1 MDSEASANRP
11 VATDGKTNMLSSYRL
26 GSLKLPN
33 RFVMSPMTRARTTD
47 PDRVPI
53 PMEAEYY
60 VQRATAGLNITG
72 GTFISP
78 QAIGG
83 INIAGIYTEAQVDGW
98 RKITDAVHKAGG
110 RIFLQ
115 IVHSASVTHPS
126 LLGGETPVAPSVVNP
141 NQKIMTKDG
150 LVDTVLPRAL
160 TVTEI
165 HAIVEDF
172 GKATANARKAGFDG
186 VELHGGDI
194 FLVPQFLNTV
204 TNRRTDEY
212 GGTPEKR
219 ARAVTEII
227 TAMGKAWENG
237 RIGVKLS
244 PEISGAGGYSAT
256 DHVIAWLNDFKPAYL
271 HLRRGFDAN
280 DKPIELMREHTFD
293 HFRDL
298 FKGTLIGNGGFDLT
312 TANQY
317 IERGDVDLVSFAKY
331 YVANPDL
338 VARFERNRSPAQPDR
353 ATYYT
358 TGLKGYT
365 DYPALSEKS

>member
-11 VATDGKTNMLSSYRL
+11 VVTDGKTNMLSPYRL

-53 PMEAEYY
+53 PIEAEYY

-78 QAIGG
+78 QAIGS
-83 INIAGIYTEAQVDGW
+83 INVAGIYAEAQVDGW
-98 RKITDAVHKAGG
+98 RKITDAVHTAGG

-126 LLGGETPVAPSVVNP
+126 LLGGETPVAPSAVNP
-141 NQKIMTKDG
+141 NQKVMTVDG

-160 TVTEI
+160 TITEI

-186 VELHGGDI
+186 VELHGGNI

-219 ARAVTEII
+219 ARAVIEII
-227 TAMGKAWENG
+227 TAMERHG
-237 RIGVKLS
+237 RT
-244 PEISGAGGYSAT
+244 AGLA
-256 DHVIAWLNDFKPAYL
+256 
-271 HLRRGFDAN
+271 
-280 DKPIELMREHTFD
+280 
-293 HFRDL
+293 
-298 FKGTLIGNGGFDLT
+298 
-312 TANQY
+312 
-317 IERGDVDLVSFAKY
+317 
-331 YVANPDL
+331 
-338 VARFERNRSPAQPDR
+338 
-353 ATYYT
+353 
-358 TGLKGYT
+358 
-365 DYPALSEKS
+365 

>member
-1 MDSEASANRP
+1 MGNPD
-11 VATDGKTNMLSSYRL
+11 MLAPYQL
-26 GSLKLPN
+26 GALMLPN
-33 RFVMSPMTRARTTD
+33 RFVMSPMTRARTAN
-47 PDRVPI
+47 PGRVPI
-53 PMEAEYY
+53 AIEAEYY
-60 VQRATAGLNITG
+60 VQRATAGLSVTG

-78 QAIGG
+78 MAVGG
-83 INIAGIYTEAQVDGW
+83 INVAGIYTDAQVEGW
-98 RKITDAVHKAGG
+98 RKVTDAVHKAGG

-115 IVHSASVTHPS
+115 IVHSGSVTHPS
-126 LLGGETPVAPSVVNP
+126 LLGGETPVAPSAVNP
-141 NQKIMTKDG
+141 NQKVITTDG
-150 LVDTVLPRAL
+150 LVDTILPRAL
-160 TVTEI
+160 TIDEI
-165 HAIVEDF
+165 HSIVENF
-172 GKATANARKAGFDG
+172 GEATASAKKAGFDG
-186 VELHGGDI
+186 VELHGGNI

-219 ARAVTEII
+219 AKAVIEII

-256 DHVIAWLNDFKPAYL
+256 DHVIAWLDGFKPAYL

-298 FKGTLIGNGGFDLT
+298 FKGTLIGNGGFDLAS
-312 TANQY
+312 ANQHV
-317 IERGDVDLVSFAKY
+317 ERGDVDLVSFAKY

-338 VARFERNRSPAQPDR
+338 VARFEHNQPLAQPDR

-358 TGLKGYT
+358 TGPKGYT
-365 DYPALSEKS
+365 DYPILAESR

>member
-1 MDSEASANRP
+1 M
-11 VATDGKTNMLSSYRL
+11 GKLDMLTPIRL
-26 GSLKLPN
+26 GALTLPN

-47 PDRVPI
+47 PGRVPI
-53 PMEAEYY
+53 AIEAEYY
-60 VQRATAGLNITG
+60 VQRASAGLNITG
-72 GTFISP
+72 GIFVSP
-78 QAIGG
+78 MAVGG
-83 INIAGIYTEAQVDGW
+83 INIAGIYTDTQVEGW
-98 RKITDAVHKAGG
+98 RKVSDAVHNAGG

-126 LLGGETPVAPSVVNP
+126 LLGGETPVAPSAVNP
-141 NQKIMTKDG
+141 NQKVITTDA

-160 TVTEI
+160 TIDEI
-165 HAIVEDF
+165 HSIVEDF
-172 GKATANARKAGFDG
+172 GKATANAKKAGFDG
-186 VELHGGDI
+186 VELHGGNI

-219 ARAVTEII
+219 AKAVIEII
-227 TAMGKAWENG
+227 TAMGKAWEND
-237 RIGVKLS
+237 RVGVKLS
-244 PEISGAGGYSAT
+244 PEISGASGYSAT

-271 HLRRGFDAN
+271 HLRRGFDTN

-298 FKGTLIGNGGFDLT
+298 VKGTLIGNGGFDLV
-312 TANQY
+312 TANQHV
-317 IERGDVDLVSFAKY
+317 ERGDVDLVSFAKY

-338 VARFERNRSPAQPDR
+338 VTRFELDQPLAQPDR

-358 TGLKGYT
+358 TGPKGYT
-365 DYPALSEKS
+365 DYPAFSKNQ